1 MNLASRV
8 VEMTPRTLVQDDEK
22 AWFEY
27 HGSLAQ
33 RQREAQKEQE
43 LQSTIYNPDGDN
55 DVAEEEDLQALLR
68 AGEIDAH
75 DFDWS

>member
-8 VEMTPRTLVQDDEK
+8 AEMVPRTFVQNGEEG
-22 AWFEY
+22 WFEV
-27 HGSLAQ
+27 HGSLAA
-33 RQREAQKEQE
+33 RHREAQKEQE
-43 LQSTIYNPDGDN
+43 LQSTLYDPDGDN
-55 DVAEEEDLQALLR
+55 AVADEKDLQALLR